1 MAHPSLSRS
10 SSPVSSVQES
20 ENSATFQDIL
30 ITSTLSSRPLRFPNF
45 EGESK
50 ALRTLSRVMAHSPKD
65 LPDTLLRIALEL
77 CKAGTAGLSLIE
89 TTSSGEQVFR
99 WTNLA
104 GVLQN
109 HLGGFT
115 PRGFSPCGTS
125 LDTNSPQLF
134 SFPARHFQYLS
145 KVDVP
150 IVEVLVVPLVGESPL
165 GTIWIISH
173 DSTTK
178 FDAED
183 VRIMTMLAEFT
194 SSALL
199 MIRFLESE
207 RDARQK
213 AEAEVERRTLALRK
227 LSGRLLVM
235 QDDERRRIARSLH
248 DSVGQYLTALKIDLE
263 RLRRGGIQE
272 QPKLFSECL
281 ESLDAC
287 LSETRI
293 ISHLLHPPL
302 LEEAGLASA
311 ARSFVEE
318 FARRSGMAVTF
329 DASRELGRLP
339 DEIEIALFRVL
350 QESLTNVH
358 RHSGSNK
365 TEILLAKDAENV
377 CLTIKDYGGGMTPAL
392 LNSFRNG
399 GNNLGIGLAGLRE
412 RVHELGG
419 RVELQSDP
427 SGTMVAVTIPF
438 LMKAGKSQRQ
448 K

>member
-1 MAHPSLSRS
+1 MAPPSLSRS

-65 LPDTLLRIALEL
+65 LPDTLLRIALEW

-109 HLGGFT
+109 HVGGFT

-199 MIRFLESE
+199 MIRFLASE

-248 DSVGQYLTALKIDLE
+248 DRSVCFIVVRIMYDLFTCNPCIAADQLF
-263 RLRRGGIQE
+263 LRKKDEPI
-272 QPKLFSECL
+272 
-281 ESLDAC
+281 AC
-287 LSETRI
+287 PILRI
-293 ISHLLHPPL
+293 KSCGSRL
-302 LEEAGLASA
+302 LEIDS
-311 ARSFVEE
+311 
-318 FARRSGMAVTF
+318 
-329 DASRELGRLP
+329 
-339 DEIEIALFRVL
+339 
-350 QESLTNVH
+350 Q
-358 RHSGSNK
+358 
-365 TEILLAKDAENV
+365 LL
-377 CLTIKDYGGGMTPAL
+377 Y
-392 LNSFRNG
+392 R
-399 GNNLGIGLAGLRE
+399 
-412 RVHELGG
+412 
-419 RVELQSDP
+419 
-427 SGTMVAVTIPF
+427 
-438 LMKAGKSQRQ
+438 
-448 K
+448 